1 MLYFGT
7 VYFFVPLLFFLVSK
21 FCLCLLFLLWSRV
34 LVRNYIDNA
43 VTDVFSIKVFILIFE
58 YAKFPCILV
67 HYTCQSCFKTGHQRT
82 AIGNIDAVAV
92 GIDLLR
98 IIRGVLECDLYLNI
112 TACPFN
118 IDRRVMERRRIT
130 VDKADKA
137 LNAVLFL
144 VGTFFIFGFILIDQ
158 L

>member
-7 VYFFVPLLFFLVSK
+7 EYFIDRRFCIRVAK
-21 FCLCLLFLLWSRV
+21 FCLGLTFKLWIRV
-34 LVRNYIDNA
+34 LDRNNSDNA

-112 TACPFN
+112 TACSFN
-118 IDRRVMERRRIT
+118 IDRRVMDRRRIT
-130 VDKADKA
+130 VDIADKA

-144 VGTFFIFGFILIDQ
+144 VGTFFIFGFIIIDQ